1 VNKIT
6 SVKEL
11 LTSLAEEYHQA
22 TSETPSQTT
31 SETPSQAT
39 YDEVCPQTI
48 TASAAA

>member
-31 SETPSQAT
+31 